1 MYVCF
6 LPGGS
11 AGSGSSE
18 VGTQGPYQQTSGE
31 RWKGDR
37 GLLHSAGVHPDLGLR
52 YRLLVGF
59 PLCRQQI
66 SPGT

>member
-1 MYVCF
+1 MCVCF
-6 LPGGS
+6 LSGGS

-18 VGTQGPYQQTSGE
+18 VGTQGAYQQSSGE
-31 RWKGDR
+31 RWKSSR
-37 GLLHSAGVHPDLGLR
+37 GLIHSAGVHPNLGLR
-52 YRLLVGF
+52 YRLLMGL